1 MPVGANVTTGFPTW
15 NVTVN
20 DTNPLW
26 FYCKQ
31 HNPDGS
37 SHCGHGMVFAVN
49 PVQTS
54 ARNFT
59 AFQLLAQNLNGTNTS
74 TTSSSSSSG
83 SAPSAT
89 TTGTN
94 NSGASSVVVN
104 LALGLAS
111 VLAIF
116 ATAL

>member
-1 MPVGANVTTGFPTW
+1 MFVGPNVTDFPTW

-49 PVQTS
+49 PVQS
-54 ARNFT
+54 SPRNFS
-59 AFQLLAQNLNGTNTS
+59 AFQQLAQTLNGTNTTT
-74 TTSSSSSSG
+74 TTSSSGS

-94 NSGASSVVVN
+94 NNGASSVAVN